1 MRAGKLRVR
10 AAESSVAE
18 TRVAGKAGC
27 SPESRVA
34 GVAESRAA
42 ESRIARVAESSWEFS
57 SREWLRKKYQKIAET
72 TVAESGEV

>member
-1 MRAGKLRVR
+1 MRAKKLRVR

-42 ESRIARVAESSWEFS
+42 ESRIARVAESS
-57 SREWLRKKYQKIAET
+57 REWLRKKYQKIAET

>member
-42 ESRIARVAESSWEFS
+42 ESRIARVAESS
-57 SREWLRKKYQKIAET
+57 
-72 TVAESGEV
+72 